1 MRNHGGHLYPDTADE
16 ITSVFESRK
25 NRDSHPFGSTDNGG
39 RWYPSEYEQASC
51 CKAIRSP
58 SRAHPYSYM
67 VHCRTKKH
75 VETWYAEHVMVRYEY
90 FRAGTR
96 TVWHVAPAFSGLSLP
111 ERNQGKSLCGYS
123 VSNRHDSTLERPE
136 NICEKCAAK
145 VGEGI
150 GLGVGFGFGARQQQ
164 PLNELDVAL
173 ERVMCDRLRAYSLD
187 ELKARRA
194 ECVDH
199 ALRCYRL
206 LRTAHPSD
214 RRITA
219 EDVTYWIRQAY
230 FAHGEILAQ
239 ARAASRYDDG
249 VWDTNG
255 NQIS

>member
-75 VETWYAEHVMVRYEY
+75 VETWYAEHVVR
-90 FRAGTR
+90 
-96 TVWHVAPAFSGLSLP
+96 
-111 ERNQGKSLCGYS
+111 
-123 VSNRHDSTLERPE
+123 
-136 NICEKCAAK
+136 

-150 GLGVGFGFGARQQQ
+150 GLGAGIGFGARQQQ

-173 ERVMCDRLRAYSLD
+173 ERVMCDRLRASSLD

-214 RRITA
+214 MRITA
-219 EDVTYWIRQAY
+219 EDVVYWIRQAY

-239 ARAASRYDDG
+239 ARKASRYDDG

-255 NQIS
+255 NQIR